1 MQAMETEKL
10 KELVEG
16 LLAEVRDLRDTV
28 SEIRKDAEAAG
39 IA

>member
-1 MQAMETEKL
+1 METEKL

-28 SEIRKDAEAAG
+28 AEIRKDAEAAG